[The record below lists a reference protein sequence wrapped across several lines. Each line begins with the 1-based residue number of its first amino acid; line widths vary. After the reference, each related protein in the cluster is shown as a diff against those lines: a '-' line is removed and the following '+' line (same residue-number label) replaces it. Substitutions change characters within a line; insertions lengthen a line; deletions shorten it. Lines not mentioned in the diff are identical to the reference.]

1 MALNYGLLEKI
12 LRGSSSAKHG
22 ADGWEKQLRNR
33 QRGQQLGRPIVLQI
47 LWAIRQAAPIP
58 EVAKAFGIGRLAVH
72 RIRFRFYKDPSL
84 VRHLSPYFEMY
95 DADSQKTAYRC
106 IVCGSLKPSKLLV
119 ELHCVRELIPEAYL
133 ALHWPFTPEETEI
146 LGGM

>member
-1 MALNYGLLEKI
+1 MC
-12 LRGSSSAKHG
+12 SS
-22 ADGWEKQLRNR
+22 DL
-33 QRGQQLGRPIVLQI
+33 
-47 LWAIRQAAPIP
+47 
-58 EVAKAFGIGRLAVH
+58 
-72 RIRFRFYKDPSL
+72 
-84 VRHLSPYFEMY
+84 LSPYFEMY